1 MNTVV
6 GFALAGLLL
15 GAAVGAIAQVTAFCS
30 VGAVADI
37 VLAKDWRRMRSWL
50 MAAGV
55 ALIGTQALSALGWA
69 DLTGTPYG
77 LPVTAWPG
85 VLLGS
90 IAFGYGMAQAGGCV
104 QRALVRIGS
113 GSVKSLATLALVAI
127 FAAVTLYVVPRAEGA
142 SVTLPHVLALAISLG
157 LGGALIAFAVA
168 DPWFRK
174 SREHLWGGAA
184 IGAAIALAWVFADGR
199 RGFNLLMDTGT
210 AAAWSVGWADSLPVF
225 GLAALVGIVVGAAI
239 SAAVRGDLARDRFVD
254 GDDVKRHVIG
264 GVLMGVGGAL
274 AYGCTFGQ
282 GLAGLSTL
290 SMSSVIAIAGMGI
303 GCLWGIRVLEAGTA
317 WGGLKLMF
325 ASR

>member
-1 MNTVV
+1 MNTVL
-6 GFALAGLLL
+6 GFALAGLAL
-15 GAAVGAIAQVTAFCS
+15 GAAIGAIAQVTAFCS

-55 ALIGTQALSALGWA
+55 ALSGTQALSALGWA

-77 LPVTAWPG
+77 LPMGTWPV

-90 IAFGYGMAQAGGCV
+90 IAFGYGMALAGGCV
-104 QRALVRIGS
+104 QRALVRVGS
-113 GSVKSLATLALVAI
+113 GSVKSAATLFLVAI
-127 FAAVTLYVVPRAEGA
+127 TAAATLVLAPRAVPA
-142 SVTLPHVLALAISLG
+142 SVTLPHAMALAISLG
-157 LGGALIAFAVA
+157 LGGALILFAVV

-174 SREHLWGGAA
+174 SPEHLWGGGA
-184 IGAAIALAWVFADGR
+184 IGAAIALAWVFADGH
-199 RGFNLLMDTGT
+199 RGFNLLMDLGV
-210 AAAWSVGWADSLPVF
+210 ASAIPLGLAEPLPVF
-225 GLAALVGIVVGAAI
+225 GLAALGGIVVGAAI
-239 SAAVRGDLARDRFVD
+239 SAAVRGDLSRDRFVD
-254 GDDVKRHVIG
+254 GEDVKRHIIG
-264 GVLMGVGGAL
+264 GVLMGLGGAL

-325 ASR
+325 GSR